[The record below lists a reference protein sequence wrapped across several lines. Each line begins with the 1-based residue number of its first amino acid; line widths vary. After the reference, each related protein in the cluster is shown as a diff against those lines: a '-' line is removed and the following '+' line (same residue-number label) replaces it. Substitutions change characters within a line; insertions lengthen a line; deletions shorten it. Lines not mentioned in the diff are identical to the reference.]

1 MQFTFKQLQEFIY
14 KCLFLVRFQLT
25 NYIKKNYGCCFYY
38 DCKTLK
44 KSQN

>member
-25 NYIKKNYGCCFYY
+25 NYIKKKLWLLF
-38 DCKTLK
+38 LL
-44 KSQN
+44 